1 MTTQKEFLERL
12 VSLLEKA
19 GIPYMVAGSMG
30 SSLHGRPRATQD
42 TDVVID
48 PTEGQLASLLAL
60 LGQGYYVSRDAAFEA
75 FHRRTM
81 FNVIDLTAGW
91 KADLILR
98 KDRPFSR
105 REFERRRQIEAMG
118 QTLWVVSPEDT
129 ILSKLEWMKGRAS
142 DVQYSDALGV
152 AVAQWGNLDLEY
164 LHRWARELGVANTL
178 TRLLKE
184 AEEQAKRTDRFGE
197 RALER

>member
-12 VSLLEKA
+12 IGLLDKA
-19 GIPYMVAGSMG
+19 GIPYMVAGSVG

-48 PTEGQLASLLAL
+48 PTGEQLGSFLAL
-60 LGQGYYVSRDAAFEA
+60 LELNYYVSRDAALEA
-75 FHRRTM
+75 FRRRTT
-81 FNVIDLTAGW
+81 FNIIDLAGGW
-91 KADLILR
+91 KADLILC

-105 REFERRRQIEAMG
+105 QEFERRRRIDAMG

-129 ILSKLEWMKGRAS
+129 ILSKLEWMKGRQS

-152 AVAQWGNLDLEY
+152 AMAQWGSLDLEY
-164 LHRWARELGVANTL
+164 LRRWAGELGVENVL
-178 TRLLKE
+178 IRLLRE
-184 AEEQAKRTDRFGE
+184 AAKQAEKTD
-197 RALER
+197 

>member
-19 GIPYMVAGSMG
+19 GIPYMVAGSMS

-48 PTEGQLASLLAL
+48 PTEDQLASFLAL
-60 LGQGYYVSRDAAFEA
+60 LEQGYYVSRDAALEA

-81 FNVIDLTAGW
+81 FNVINLAGGW

-105 REFERRRQIEAMG
+105 EEFERRRQIETLG
-118 QTLWVVSPEDT
+118 RKLWVVSAEDT
-129 ILSKLEWMKGRAS
+129 ILSKLEWMKGRES

-152 AVAQWGNLDLEY
+152 AVAQWRCLDIGY
-164 LHRWARELGVANTL
+164 LRHWASELGLENTL

-184 AEEQAKRTDRFGE
+184 AEEHAE
-197 RALER
+197 RAG

>member
-1 MTTQKEFLERL
+1 MTTQKEFLDRL
-12 VSLLEKA
+12 IGLLDQA

-48 PTEGQLASLLAL
+48 PTEDQLGSFLAL
-60 LGQGYYVSRDAAFEA
+60 LEQSYYVSREAALEA
-75 FHRRTM
+75 FRRRTM
-81 FNVIDLTAGW
+81 FNVIDLAGGW

-98 KDRPFSR
+98 KDRSFSR
-105 REFERRRQIEAMG
+105 QEFERRRQIEVLG
-118 QTLWVVSPEDT
+118 RTLWVVSPEDT
-129 ILSKLEWMKGRAS
+129 ILSKLEWMKGRQS

-164 LHRWARELGVANTL
+164 LRRWAGELGVESML
-178 TRLLKE
+178 TRLLEE
-184 AEEQAKRTDRFGE
+184 ARKQAERTQSM
-197 RALER
+197 

>member
-1 MTTQKEFLERL
+1 MTSQREFLAHL
-12 VSLLEKA
+12 IGLLDEA

-42 TDVVID
+42 ADVVID
-48 PTEGQLASLLAL
+48 PTEGQLESFLAL
-60 LGQGYYVSRDAAFEA
+60 LEQSYYVSRGAASDA

-81 FNVIDLTAGW
+81 FNIIDLAGGW
-91 KADLILR
+91 KADLIFR

-105 REFERRRQIEAMG
+105 QEFERRRQVDAMG
-118 QTLWVVSPEDT
+118 QRLWVVSPEDT

-152 AVAQWGNLDLEY
+152 AVAQWETLDLEY
-164 LHRWARELGVANTL
+164 LRRWARELGIENTL
-178 TRLLKE
+178 TRLLKKAKKQ
-184 AEEQAKRTDRFGE
+184 AERTD
-197 RALER
+197 

>member
-1 MTTQKEFLERL
+1 MNTQRDFLAHL
-12 VSLLEKA
+12 IGLLDKA

-42 TDVVID
+42 ADVVID
-48 PTEGQLASLLAL
+48 PTEDQLGFFLTLLEQA
-60 LGQGYYVSRDAAFEA
+60 YYVSREAAFEA
-75 FHRRTM
+75 LRRRTM
-81 FNVIDLTAGW
+81 FNIVDFEGGW

-98 KDRPFSR
+98 KDRSFSR
-105 REFERRRQIEAMG
+105 QEFERRRQIEAMG

-129 ILSKLEWMKGRAS
+129 ILSKLEWMKGRKS

-152 AVAQWGNLDLEY
+152 AVAQWGNLDIEY
-164 LHRWARELGVANTL
+164 LHRWAGPLGVEKML

-184 AEEQAKRTDRFGE
+184 AGKQAERTD
-197 RALER
+197 